1 MSRLWVQLSFAFS
14 VVVSVVMLI
23 LGSIGFLLPET
34 NFLKFILLKELQAP
48 GGIVDDVV
56 TYYRRTGTL
65 DGVGAALTN
74 HALVFPGTADGVFIV
89 TITDTTGKIVAE
101 PPDAKVA
108 IRLPLLQNPVV
119 ISPNDGFVTIYA
131 SDSNGKSLSNN
142 LTLVNNG
149 SIVRLPQIALEGAL
163 PVKADDQV
171 IGYVVLRKLPIKT
184 TTGLGSFPWA
194 RIGSI
199 VLLAV
204 SVAAAVGIGA
214 GALVSR
220 GMTAPLGRL
229 SMAAQAIGARKLST
243 RAKSEGSLEMRE
255 LAASFN
261 QMAHDLEQSEQLR
274 RNLVA
279 DVAHEL
285 RTPLAVLQGNLRA
298 ILDDIYDLDKVEI
311 GKLYDQTRLLNRL
324 VDDLHELSQAEAH
337 QLELNQQTVNVSQ
350 LIEAT
355 VEHFAPLADA
365 EQITLRADYPADLPP
380 VTADQTRLIQVLH
393 NLVMNALTHTP
404 AGGTISVIGAVTGST
419 AEPTLALSVQDTGT
433 GISAEHLAHVFE
445 RFYRAD
451 RSRRRHPQHPG
462 GTGLGLAIAKAIVE
476 AHDGT
481 ITVVSDGIAGHGA
494 RFTITLPL
502 RSESAALLPNP
513 LTS

>member
-23 LGSIGFLLPET
+23 LGSVGFLLPET
-34 NFLKFILLKELQAP
+34 NFLKYVLLNELQAS

-56 TYYRRTGTL
+56 AYYRRTGTL
-65 DGVGAALTN
+65 DGVGAALIN
-74 HALVFPGTADGVFIV
+74 RALIFPGTTEGVFIV
-89 TITDTTGKIVAE
+89 TITDATGKIVAE
-101 PPDAKVA
+101 PPDAKIA
-108 IRLPLLQNPVV
+108 IRLPLLQDPVV
-119 ISPNDGFVTIYA
+119 ISPNDGILTIYA

-142 LTLVNNG
+142 LTLETNG
-149 SIVRLPQIALEGAL
+149 RSVRLPQFALEGAL
-163 PVKADDQV
+163 PVTVDDQV

-184 TTGLGSFPWA
+184 TTGLGAFPWA
-194 RIGSI
+194 RIGSM

-204 SVAAAVGIGA
+204 SLAAIVGISA
-214 GALVSR
+214 GAMVSR

-229 SMAAQAIGARKLST
+229 SVAAQSIGARKLST
-243 RAKSEGSLEMRE
+243 RAKIEGSLEMRA
-255 LAASFN
+255 LASSFN
-261 QMAHDLEQSEQLR
+261 QMAHDLEQGEQLR

-298 ILDDIYDLDKVEI
+298 ILDDVYDLDKAEI

-337 QLELNQQTVNVSQ
+337 QLELNQQAVNPAT
-350 LIEAT
+350 LIDAT

-365 EQITLRADYPADLPP
+365 EQITLRAEYPTTLPS
-380 VTADQTRLIQVLH
+380 VMADQARLMQVLH
-393 NLVMNALTHTP
+393 NLVMNALTHTS
-404 AGGTISVIGAVTGST
+404 AGGTISVIGAVTGSAFT
-419 AEPTLALSVQDTGT
+419 LSVQDTGI

-451 RSRRRHPQHPG
+451 RSRRRHPRHPG

-476 AHDGT
+476 AHDGS
-481 ITVVSDGIAGHGA
+481 ITVVSAGIAGRGA
-494 RFTITLPL
+494 RFTIALPL
-502 RSESAALLPNP
+502 TRTTPVPNMHAD
-513 LTS
+513 